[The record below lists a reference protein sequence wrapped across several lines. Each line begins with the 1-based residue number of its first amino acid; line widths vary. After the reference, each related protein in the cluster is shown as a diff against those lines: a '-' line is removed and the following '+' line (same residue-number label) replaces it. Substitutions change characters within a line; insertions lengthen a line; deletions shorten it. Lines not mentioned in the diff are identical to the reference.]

1 VQELFLASK
10 HYKIDFD
17 GRFDVKMNT
26 FLCVYTTKKL
36 LKVLL
41 NEYLQ
46 SILHFYVKDQ
56 LAIYALV
63 IIRLVISFQNNGTL
77 LEFFKQ
83 SSRIGCFILLFSS
96 CRKYVSV
103 FQIVRLLYSPL

>member
-1 VQELFLASK
+1 MCL
-10 HYKIDFD
+10 Y
-17 GRFDVKMNT
+17 
-26 FLCVYTTKKL
+26 TKKL

-46 SILHFYVKDQ
+46 SIIHFYVKDQ
-56 LAIYALV
+56 LAIFVLV

-83 SSRIGCFILLFSS
+83 SCRIGFSFILSFSS